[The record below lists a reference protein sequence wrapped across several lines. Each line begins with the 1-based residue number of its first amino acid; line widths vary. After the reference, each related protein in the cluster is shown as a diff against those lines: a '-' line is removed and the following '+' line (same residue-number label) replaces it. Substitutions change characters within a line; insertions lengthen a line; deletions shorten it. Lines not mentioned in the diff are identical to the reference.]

1 MSGSNDIRE
10 DRANPWGINGEKSKQ
25 KTSSS
30 HKRNKLNGAELM
42 LSAGKKW
49 GQGERGACFSSYTYP
64 KFQPA
69 YWNMLLIYTTSE
81 KHLTDFIYIYI
92 IYSNK

>member
-10 DRANPWGINGEKSKQ
+10 DRVNPWGINGEKSKQ
-25 KTSSS
+25 KASSA
-30 HKRNKLNGAELM
+30 HKRNKLNGAELL

-49 GQGERGACFSSYTYP
+49 GQGELGACFSSYTYP

-69 YWNMLLIYTTSE
+69 YWNMLLIYTTQ
-81 KHLTDFIYIYI
+81 KNTYWFYLYLHNI
-92 IYSNK
+92 